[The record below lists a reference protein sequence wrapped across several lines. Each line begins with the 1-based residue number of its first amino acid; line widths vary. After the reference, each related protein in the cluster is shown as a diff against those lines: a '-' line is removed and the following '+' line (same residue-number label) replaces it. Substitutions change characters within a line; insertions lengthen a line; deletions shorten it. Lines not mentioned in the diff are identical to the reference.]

1 MVRLKLRKQLQ
12 GHARQQIDPT
22 LDVDVEVNDV
32 PIPFE
37 EATLALLCVG
47 ASAAVSCGAGSSAL
61 IVEVDVERLNPLVS
75 GAR

>member
-1 MVRLKLRKQLQ
+1 MRLKLRKQLQ
-12 GHARQQIDPT
+12 GHVCQQIDPM

-47 ASAAVSCGAGSSAL
+47 ASAGVSCGAGSSAL
-61 IVEVDVERLNPLVS
+61 IVEFDDERLNPLVS

>member
-1 MVRLKLRKQLQ
+1 VGRLKLRKQLQ
-12 GHARQQIDPT
+12 GHVRQQVDPMS
-22 LDVDVEVNDV
+22 DVEIEVNDV

-47 ASAAVSCGAGSSAL
+47 ASAGVSCGTGSSAL
-61 IVEVDVERLNPLVS
+61 IVEVDVERNPLAS